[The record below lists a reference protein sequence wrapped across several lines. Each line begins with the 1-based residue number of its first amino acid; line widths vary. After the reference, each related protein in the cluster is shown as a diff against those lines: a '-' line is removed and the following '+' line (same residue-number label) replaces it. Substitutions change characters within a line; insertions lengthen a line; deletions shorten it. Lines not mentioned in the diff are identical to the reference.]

1 MTNARRGLCNLKT
14 MIKTALLI
22 LLPFVLIVIAYI
34 FFTKT
39 TTMSKPQLDII
50 ELSPYAIFL
59 IGGAIAW
66 KFNRSRE
73 LFILFILTL
82 SLASI
87 TYLPETMGK
96 SVQVADIYSIIC
108 LLIPINIA
116 IFSFF
121 KERGIL
127 SLWGIIRIGF
137 ILSQVLLSYWLIKP
151 GQREFLSL
159 INKDIV
165 PVNLHTVTFISQVSI
180 LAFIAA
186 LIILIVRQFSYR
198 SSQDISFIGVLFALF
213 FVLHHNDNPILYP
226 IFFGIS
232 GIILITSIIQ
242 DSYSMAFSD
251 ELTGLPSR
259 RALKQ
264 DMMKLGMNYVIAM
277 LDIDHFKK
285 FNDTHGHDTGDEV
298 LKLVASTIK
307 DVTGGG
313 KSFRYGGEE
322 FTILFPG
329 KSINDVLPHL
339 EELRDKISKRAFT
352 LRGKGRS
359 KKNTKSR
366 SKSSKSSKQLYIT
379 VSIGVSQK
387 SEKYKNPDA
396 VMKAADTALYRAKKK
411 GRNCVS
417 K

>member
-1 MTNARRGLCNLKT
+1 MKT
-14 MIKTALLI
+14 TIKTVLLI
-22 LLPFVLIVIAYI
+22 LLPFVLIVLAYI

-39 TTMSKPQLDII
+39 STMSKPQLDII

-82 SLASI
+82 CLASI

-151 GQREFLSL
+151 GQRASLSL
-159 INKDIV
+159 INKDII
-165 PVNLHTVTFISQVSI
+165 PVNLHSVTSISQASI
-180 LAFIAA
+180 IAFVAA

-329 KSINDVLPHL
+329 KSINDVIPHL
-339 EELRDKISKRAFT
+339 EELREKISKRAFT

-366 SKSSKSSKQLYIT
+366 SKISKSSKQLYIT

-387 SEKYKNPDA
+387 SEKYKTPDT
-396 VMKAADTALYRAKKK
+396 VMKSADTALYRAKKK

>member
-1 MTNARRGLCNLKT
+1 MKT

-22 LLPFVLIVIAYI
+22 LLPFVLIVLAYI

-39 TTMSKPQLDII
+39 NTMSKPQLDII

-165 PVNLHTVTFISQVSI
+165 PVNLHTVTSISQVSI

-359 KKNTKSR
+359 RKNSKSR

>member
-1 MTNARRGLCNLKT
+1 

-22 LLPFVLIVIAYI
+22 LLPFVLIVLAYI

-39 TTMSKPQLDII
+39 NTMSKPQLDII

-82 SLASI
+82 CLASI

-127 SLWGIIRIGF
+127 SLWGGIRIGF

-159 INKDIV
+159 MNKDLV
-165 PVNLHTVTFISQVSI
+165 PVNLHTITSISQVSI
-180 LAFIAA
+180 IAFVAA
-186 LIILIVRQFSYR
+186 LIILIVRQFSNR

-359 KKNTKSR
+359 RKNSKSR

>member
-1 MTNARRGLCNLKT
+1 
-14 MIKTALLI
+14 
-22 LLPFVLIVIAYI
+22 
-34 FFTKT
+34 
-39 TTMSKPQLDII
+39 MSKPQLDII

-165 PVNLHTVTFISQVSI
+165 PVNLHTVTSISQVSI

-359 KKNTKSR
+359 RKNSKSR

>member
-1 MTNARRGLCNLKT
+1 

>member
-1 MTNARRGLCNLKT
+1 MKT

-22 LLPFVLIVIAYI
+22 LLPFVLIVLAYI

-39 TTMSKPQLDII
+39 NTMSKPQLDII

-96 SVQVADIYSIIC
+96 SVQLADIYSIIC

-151 GQREFLSL
+151 GQREFMSL

-165 PVNLHTVTFISQVSI
+165 PVNLHTVTSISQVSI

-359 KKNTKSR
+359 RKNSKSR

>member
-1 MTNARRGLCNLKT
+1 MKT
-14 MIKTALLI
+14 MIKTAFLI
-22 LLPFVLIVIAYI
+22 LLPFVLIVLAYI

-39 TTMSKPQLDII
+39 NTMSKPQLDII

-82 SLASI
+82 CLASI

-165 PVNLHTVTFISQVSI
+165 PVNLHTVTSISQVSI

-359 KKNTKSR
+359 RKNSKSR